1 MSFVNQTMLTSEQ
14 KTEPSNNPEIC
25 NHALSHFSAEKHKNI
40 KTSAIKKLNIVL
52 EPREILN
59 NLCFIQGGNNILL
72 DYRYFKCFVPEKDYD
87 NIFQYF
93 FNLIKKVLEKNETFN
108 IHVYIKSLAIS
119 DLDKYYAFISK
130 ISQIMKDAFPDK
142 LNKCYIYNASFIFA
156 QLIKIIAKF
165 VDKKTQE
172 KIQLIDE

>member
-1 MSFVNQTMLTSEQ
+1 MSSVNQVMSTNEQ
-14 KTEPSNNPEIC
+14 KPETPEIC
-25 NHALSHFSAEKHKNI
+25 KSALAHFSADKHKNI
-40 KTSAIKKLNIVL
+40 KTSAIKKYNIVL
-52 EPREILN
+52 EPRDILN
-59 NLCFIQGGNNILL
+59 NLCFIQGSNNILL
-72 DYRYFKCFVPEKDYD
+72 DYRYFKSFVPEADYD
-87 NIFQYF
+87 NVFQYF
-93 FNLIKKVLEKNETFN
+93 YNLIKKVLEKNEKFN

-142 LNKCYIYNASFIFA
+142 LYKCYIYNASFIFS

>member
-1 MSFVNQTMLTSEQ
+1 MSCVDQTMMLSQE
-14 KTEPSNNPEIC
+14 KIVHPEIC
-25 NHALSHFSAEKHKNI
+25 KNALVHFSDEKHKNI
-40 KTSAIKKLNIVL
+40 KTSAIKKHNIVI
-52 EPREILN
+52 EPREILQ
-59 NLCFIQGGNNILL
+59 NLCFIQGKTNNILM
-72 DYRYFKCFVPEKDYD
+72 DYRYFKCFVPEQDYD
-87 NIFQYF
+87 NVFQYF
-93 FNLIKKVLEKNETFN
+93 FNLIKKVLETNETFN

-119 DLDKYYAFISK
+119 DLDKYYSFISK

-142 LNKCYIYNASFIFA
+142 LHKCYIYNASFIFA